1 MPKYIIYLLDKV
13 LGSID
18 LFKGEEF
25 MKIFHTGDWH
35 IGKLVNGFY
44 MTEDQEFIMNQLYEA
59 IEEEKPQVVLIAGD
73 LYDRSVPPVQA
84 IELLNRVLGRIV
96 RDLKTPVIALAGNHD
111 SNERID
117 FASELLKESGL
128 YITGNLKK
136 DINKVTLHDD
146 HGAINFYSIPYAD
159 PAVVRDLFEDNSIKN
174 HDDAMKK
181 IVGFINSSMNKEERN
196 VVIAHGYVTY
206 MKNEDEVAVTLEES
220 ESEKPLSIGGT
231 ALINAECFKQFNY
244 TALGHL
250 HGPQK
255 VGSDRIRYAGSL
267 LKYSFSEVKQR
278 KGITIV
284 EIDGDGDV
292 NINFREFKPR
302 RDFRIITGEL
312 EKLMNLEVVNLGNK
326 EDYIKVIL
334 KDKGEL
340 LDPMAKLRSIYPNV
354 MELVREERIK
364 ASTNLKVA
372 ATNIKEKSKL
382 SLFES
387 FYEDIT
393 EEKCCLESIEVM
405 KRIIEKAEKA
415 GVE

>member
-1 MPKYIIYLLDKV
+1 
-13 LGSID
+13 
-18 LFKGEEF
+18 

-44 MTEDQEFIMNQLYEA
+44 MTEDQEFIINQLYEA

-84 IELLNRVLGRIV
+84 IELLNRILGKIV

-117 FASELLKESGL
+117 FGSELLKESGL
-128 YITGNLKK
+128 YISGNLKK
-136 DINKVTLHDD
+136 HIEKVTIHDE
-146 HGAINFYSIPYAD
+146 HGPINFFSIPYAD
-159 PAVVRDLFEDNSIKN
+159 PAVVRDLFEDNEIKS
-174 HDDAMKK
+174 HDDAMRK
-181 IVGFINSSMNKEERN
+181 IVGVINDSINRDERN
-196 VVIAHGYVTY
+196 VAIAHGYVTY
-206 MKNEDEVAVTLEES
+206 IKNDEVAITLEES

-231 ALINAECFKQFNY
+231 ALINAECFNTFNY

-267 LKYSFSEVKQR
+267 LKYSFSEVKQK

-284 EIDGDGDV
+284 NIDDKGEVEIG
-292 NINFREFKPR
+292 FREFKPR

-312 EKLMNLEVVNLGNK
+312 KSLMNLDIVNSANK

-334 KDKGEL
+334 TDKGEL
-340 LDPMAKLRSIYPNV
+340 LDPMAKLRSVYPNV
-354 MELVREERIK
+354 MELIREERIK
-364 ASTNLKVA
+364 ATANNKTV
-372 ATNIKEKSKL
+372 ATNIRERSKL
-382 SLFES
+382 SLFQS
-387 FYEDIT
+387 FYQDIT
-393 EEKCCLESIEVM
+393 EEECTLEGIEVM
-405 KRIIEKAEKA
+405 KKVIEKAEKV
-415 GVE
+415 GEE